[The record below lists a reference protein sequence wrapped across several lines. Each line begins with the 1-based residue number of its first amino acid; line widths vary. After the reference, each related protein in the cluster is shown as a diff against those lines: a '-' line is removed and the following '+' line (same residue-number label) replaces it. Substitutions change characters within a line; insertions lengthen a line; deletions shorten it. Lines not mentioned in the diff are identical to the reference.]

1 MLSISTGRLGSSA
14 WIDARTS
21 IPLRSLSET
30 SRITMSKGCRRSAG
44 RTSSA
49 LETSSATIQFAR
61 SAMICC
67 SPRRTMPWSS
77 AMRIF
82 IGYPDED
89 PRSPA
94 VGALDRN
101 MAVKGVDTLA
111 DTNQSKSIGA
121 AQLLVADSAPE
132 IAHLGLDES
141 FALLDAHLDA

>member
-1 MLSISTGRLGSSA
+1 
-14 WIDARTS
+14 
-21 IPLRSLSET
+21 
-30 SRITMSKGCRRSAG
+30 
-44 RTSSA
+44 
-49 LETSSATIQFAR
+49 
-61 SAMICC
+61 MICC

-111 DTNQSKSIGA
+111 DANQSKSIGA

-141 FALLDAHLDA
+141 FASLDAHLDAAGPGVPGDIRERFLDDAVERRGPRARDVDLLRLEVQRDLDAAAAGEALRLELDGGGEA